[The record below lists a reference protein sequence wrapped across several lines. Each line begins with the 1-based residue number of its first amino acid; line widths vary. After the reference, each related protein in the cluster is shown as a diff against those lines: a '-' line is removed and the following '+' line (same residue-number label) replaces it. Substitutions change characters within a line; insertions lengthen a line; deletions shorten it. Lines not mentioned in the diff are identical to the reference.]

1 MTNDRLGEIDSV
13 MAARAQRI
21 TAATDRQ
28 VHADE
33 SRQAFLAGFA
43 TACEQEIRPAMQA
56 VIDRLR
62 RNGGGGEIDV
72 GHGGPGH
79 PSDPRL
85 TLWMSL
91 DGEIVGHPR
100 PDRQPYLQLDGD
112 SSIRAVHV
120 TEGDMWQG
128 HGGNHSG
135 RVADWQLTEITG
147 ELVTTHVV
155 KILGRA
161 ASGAY

>member
-1 MTNDRLGEIDSV
+1 VTHDPLAEIDAI

-21 TAATDRQ
+21 GEATDRQ
-28 VHADE
+28 VHDDE
-33 SRQAFLAGFA
+33 SREAFLAGFVIA
-43 TACEQEIRPAMQA
+43 SEQQIRPAMEA
-56 VIDRLR
+56 VVDRLR
-62 RNGGGGEIDV
+62 LRGGGGEVDS

-91 DGEIVGHPR
+91 DGEIEGHPR
-100 PDRQPYLQLDGD
+100 PDRQPYLQLDAD
-112 SSIRAVHV
+112 SGLQTVHV

-135 RVADWQLTEITG
+135 RVANWQLSEITS
-147 ELVTTHVV
+147 ELVTAHLLA
-155 KILGRA
+155 ILGRA
-161 ASGAY
+161 AAGAL